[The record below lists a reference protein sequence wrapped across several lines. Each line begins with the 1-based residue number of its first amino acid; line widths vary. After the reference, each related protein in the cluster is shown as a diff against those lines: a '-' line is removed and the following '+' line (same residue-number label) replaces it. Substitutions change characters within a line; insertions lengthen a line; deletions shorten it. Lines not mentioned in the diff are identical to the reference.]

1 MNIQQIKKKI
11 DSKEYDFLRNDIH
24 LDNNIILLTLGGS
37 YAYGLEN
44 ENSDLDIRGI
54 AIENKN
60 EIIGLKNFEQFI
72 NEETDT
78 TIYGLRKLISLILN
92 CNPNTIE
99 MLGTKPEH
107 LFICNKYGK
116 ILRDNIDLF
125 LSKKAIGSFGGYA
138 NQQLRRLENALCRNN
153 YSQSRKEEHML
164 NTIKREL
171 DNIEGRYKE
180 LTRGNLNL
188 YIDKSEKESYDTE
201 IFMDCNLEH
210 YPLRDFKNIDSEMK
224 NVINGYEMLNHRNSK
239 KDEYHLNKHASHLM
253 RLLLMGS
260 ELLKGEG
267 VNTYR
272 ENDRQLLLDI
282 KNGKYTY
289 EEIFTMVDK
298 YEKEFKYASANH
310 CLPSKPN
317 YKRVEELLMNIYEEV
332 ISNDR

>member
-24 LDNNIILLTLGGS
+24 LGNNIILLTLGGS

-107 LFICNKYGK
+107 LFICTKYGK

-210 YPLRDFKNIDSEMK
+210 YPLRDFKNIYSEMK
-224 NVINGYEMLNHRNSK
+224 NVINGYEKLNHRNSK
-239 KDEYHLNKHASHLM
+239 KDEYHLNKHASHLI

-260 ELLKGEG
+260 EILKGEG

-298 YEKEFKYASANH
+298 YEKEFKYASDNT

>member
-1 MNIQQIKKKI
+1 MELQQIKNKI

-24 LDNNIILLTLGGS
+24 LGNNIILLTLGGS
-37 YAYGLEN
+37 YAYGLET

-60 EIIGLKNFEQFI
+60 EIIGLKKFEQFI

-153 YSQSRKEEHML
+153 YSHSRKEEHML

-171 DNIEGRYKE
+171 DNIEERYKE
-180 LTRGNLNL
+180 LTRGSLNL

-201 IFMDCNLEH
+201 IFMDCSLKH
-210 YPLRDFKNIDSEMK
+210 YPLRDFKNIHSEMQ
-224 NVINGYEMLNHRNSK
+224 NVISGYEKLNHRNSK
-239 KDEYHLNKHASHLM
+239 KDEYHLNKHASHLI
-253 RLLLMGS
+253 RLFLMGS
-260 ELLKGEG
+260 EVLKGEG

-272 ENDRQLLLDI
+272 EKDKQLLLDI
-282 KNGKYTY
+282 KNGEYTY
-289 EEIFTMVDK
+289 EEIFEMTDK
-298 YEKEFKYASANH
+298 YEKEFKYIADNSP
-310 CLPSKPN
+310 LPKKPD
-317 YKRVEELLMNIYEEV
+317 YKKVEELLMTIYMEV
-332 ISNDR
+332 LKNDK